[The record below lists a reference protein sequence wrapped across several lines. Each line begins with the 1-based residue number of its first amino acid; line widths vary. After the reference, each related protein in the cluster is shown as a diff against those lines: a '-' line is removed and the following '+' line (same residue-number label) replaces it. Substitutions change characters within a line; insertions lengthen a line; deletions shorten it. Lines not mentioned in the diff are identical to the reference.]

1 MDYGQL
7 LYAPLYATLGVDAV
21 IRGVY
26 FDSFPIRVMD
36 MTSGIEIGE
45 HVGVKSIQPAA
56 VVLSATIIGNGLAR
70 EDLEGAILEMSDNLC
85 RVKATLP
92 KPSPVGE
99 AQCEIYLI
107 LEEDD

>member
-26 FDSFPIRVMD
+26 FDMFPIRAMD
-36 MTSGIEIGE
+36 MTSGIEIGD
-45 HVGVKSIQPAA
+45 HVGIKSIQPAA
-56 VVLSATIIGNGLAR
+56 VVLATSIAENGLTR
-70 EDLEGAILEMSDNLC
+70 EDLEGAILEMSEKLW

-92 KPSPVGE
+92 KPSPAGE
-99 AQCEIYLI
+99 ALGEIYLI
-107 LEEDD
+107 LEEDE

>member
-26 FDSFPIRVMD
+26 FDMFPIRAMD
-36 MTSGIEIGE
+36 MTSGIEVGD

-56 VVLSATIIGNGLAR
+56 VVLATSIAENGLTR
-70 EDLEGAILEMSDNLC
+70 EDLEGATVELAGKLW
-85 RVKATLP
+85 RVKATMP

-99 AQCEIYLI
+99 AQGEIYLI
-107 LEEDD
+107 LEEDE

>member
-26 FDSFPIRVMD
+26 FESVPIRAMD
-36 MTSGIEIGE
+36 MTSGIEIGD

-56 VVLSATIIGNGLAR
+56 VVLATSITENGLSR
-70 EDLEGAILEMSDNLC
+70 EDIEGASLELAAKLW
-85 RVKATLP
+85 RVKATMP

-99 AQCEIYLI
+99 ALGEIYLI
-107 LEEDD
+107 LEEDE

>member
-7 LYAPLYATLGVDAV
+7 LYAPLYASLGVDAV

-36 MTSGIEIGE
+36 MTSGIEIGD

-56 VVLSATIIGNGLAR
+56 VVLTSVVTENGLSR
-70 EDLEGAILEMSDNLC
+70 EDLEGARLEMADKLW
-85 RVKATLP
+85 RVKATMP

-99 AQCEIYLI
+99 AQGEIYLI
-107 LEEDD
+107 LEEDE